1 MMHKGLFL
9 GLVLLL
15 AGLKV
20 SAADSIKVA
29 CIGNSV
35 TFGSGLIDPDHESYP
50 ALLGQLLG
58 GKYQVRNFGKPGT
71 TLLRKG
77 HRPYANDI
85 EFRNAVRYMPDI
97 AIVELGLNDTDP
109 RDWPFYQDFFIAD
122 YLYLIQTIRNLSPKC
137 KIYVCRMPPITFRH
151 LRFKSGTREW
161 YEQIQQRIEQFAA
174 TQDVELIDL
183 QAPLYNRP
191 DLFPDAV
198 HPTKEGAAIIAST
211 VYSALSGDFG
221 GMQLPEI
228 YGDNMVFQRNR
239 PVVLKGKA
247 NAGQKIS
254 VVLGSQKGEA
264 VTDKEGRW
272 MITLDSLN
280 TGTTYSLAISSP
292 DKKVSF
298 RNIVAGEV
306 WLCSGQSNMALRVN
320 QSATLK
326 ETMKQPT
333 DPNIRLYNMLPDI
346 QIDAI
351 SWDSIA
357 LKRINQQKYYTP
369 TKWTECNAET
379 VPVFSAVAYYFGKR
393 LADSLK
399 VPVALICNAIGGSP
413 TEAWI
418 DRHTLEADPVLVDI
432 ETKWS
437 ENGLVQSWV
446 LERAGQNIMFAKDKL
461 QRHPYE
467 PCYLFETGIQPLQ
480 SFPIAG
486 VIWYQGESN
495 EHNIELHEK
504 LFPALVN
511 SWRAEWGYD
520 FPFYYVQLS
529 GLANRYS
536 WPLFRDSQRRMLKTI
551 SKSGMAVCS
560 DLGDEENI
568 HPRDKKQVGER
579 LAAWALHGTYG
590 YNLVPSGPLYKSVT
604 FRDGAAYVS
613 FDYAGGLHSADGKAL
628 RTFELAGAD
637 GLFVPATA
645 LVVGEEVKVTAP
657 TVKEPKQVRYA
668 WQPYTNANLVN
679 KDGLPAST
687 FRNE

>member
-1 MMHKGLFL
+1 MRKRLFL
-9 GLVLLL
+9 GCFLLL
-15 AGLKV
+15 LIV
-20 SAADSIKVA
+20 NLSAADSIKVA

-35 TFGSGLIDPDHESYP
+35 TFGSGLTDPSQESYP
-50 ALLGQLLG
+50 VQLGKLLG
-58 GKYQVRNFGKPGT
+58 GNYQVRNFGKPGA

-77 HRPYANDI
+77 HFPYANQI

-97 AIVELGLNDTDP
+97 AVIELGLNDTDP
-109 RDWPFYQDFFIAD
+109 RNWAYFQDNFMAD

-151 LRFKSGTREW
+151 VRFKSGTREW
-161 YEQIQQRIEQFAA
+161 YEQIQQRIGQFAA

-191 DLFPDAV
+191 DLFPDAI
-198 HPTKEGAAIIAST
+198 HPTAEGAAIIAST
-211 VYSALSGDFG
+211 VYSALTGNFG
-221 GMQLPEI
+221 GLQLPLI

-239 PVVLKGKA
+239 PVVLKGQA

-264 VTDKEGRW
+264 VTGKDGRW
-272 MITLDSLN
+272 IITLDSLK
-280 TGTTYSLAISSP
+280 TGTSYSLSISSP
-292 DKKVSF
+292 DKKVLI

-326 ETMKQPT
+326 ETMKQPE
-333 DPNIRLYNMLPDI
+333 DPNIRLYNMQPDI
-346 QIDAI
+346 FTDAI
-351 SWDSIA
+351 SWDSVA

-369 TKWTECNAET
+369 SKWTECNAET
-379 VPVFSAVAYYFGKR
+379 VPGFSAVAYYFGKR

-413 TEAWI
+413 AEAWI
-418 DRHTLEADPVLVDI
+418 DRRTLEADPEFVDL
-432 ETKWS
+432 EYKWG
-437 ENGLVQSWV
+437 ENDRVQSWV
-446 LERAGQNIMFAKDKL
+446 RERAGQNIMLSNNKL

-467 PCYLFETGIQPLQ
+467 PCYLFETGIQPLE

-495 EHNIELHEK
+495 EHNIELHER
-504 LFPALVN
+504 LFPAVVN
-511 SWRAEWGYD
+511 SWRAQWGYD

-529 GLANRYS
+529 GLATRYS

-560 DLGDEENI
+560 DLGDEENV

-579 LAAWALHGTYG
+579 LAAWALQGTYG
-590 YNLVPSGPLYKSVT
+590 YKLLPSGPLYKSVT

-613 FDYAGGLHSADGKAL
+613 FDYAVGLRSADGKEL

-637 GLFVPATA
+637 GLFVPAKATIA
-645 LVVGEEVKVTAP
+645 GEEVKVIAP
-657 TVKEPKQVRYA
+657 SVKDPKQVRYA

-687 FRNE
+687 FRNQ